1 MTVSTLATAYALRVV
16 ESTLS
21 TTAAS
26 ALSKMWLPGNTL
38 SGRVLQTVNQQTL
51 ISVAG
56 KTLAFNVPN
65 RLSVGESVQLTY
77 LGGDT
82 KPAFLLVSPPNGPQT
97 DRLALSDTAQSLR
110 ALALT
115 STTSNVLQNIAP
127 LATADAP
134 AATLAA
140 VLQKSVSESG
150 LFYES
155 HLAAWTQGQWSLQSL
170 LAEPQNASLVEAH
183 SMTSPSAV
191 ATAEGTK
198 WPSDLPIPA
207 PAPTSLPAAESTV
220 LKTSPTPVG
229 SSAQGAAAYTQ
240 IADLTKAVLPTVN
253 GELNSATAHVL
264 NQQIQMLNQQQI
276 IWSGPLWPG
285 QNVSWILQRRDGR
298 QDPSE
303 PVADDSAAQQW
314 ESTLTLQMPRLGHVK
329 AQLQL
334 VNDSL
339 RLVIEADQATLL
351 SQHGRD
357 LAQSLRQLG
366 LHLSAP
372 QIRSRNEPTRE

>member
-21 TTAAS
+21 ATAAS
-26 ALSKMWLPGNTL
+26 ALSKTWLPGNTL

-82 KPAFLLVSPPNGPQT
+82 KPAFLLVSPPNDPQT

-115 STTSNVLQNIAP
+115 STTSNVLQNITP

-134 AATLAA
+134 AATLAT

-170 LAEPQNASLVEAH
+170 LAEPQNASLVTAH

-191 ATAEGTK
+191 ATVEGTK
-198 WPSDLPIPA
+198 LPFDLPTA
-207 PAPTSLPAAESTV
+207 VPTSLSAAESTV
-220 LKTSPTPVG
+220 LKTSPTLVG

-314 ESTLTLQMPRLGHVK
+314 ESTLMLQMPRLGHVK